1 VDGWFSN
8 EIRRGIA
15 VIITTIEGTTT
26 INTNEVEVVH
36 RVGVWC
42 PESIRAPP
50 NLQGTFSFIPR
61 AEEVEKSRAYGSS
74 DWSACDNKASKAW
87 PTQTV
92 WNKSS

>member
-1 VDGWFSN
+1 MVFERDSQGHRGN
-8 EIRRGIA
+8 YHNDRR
-15 VIITTIEGTTT
+15 
-26 INTNEVEVVH
+26 NNNNKVEVVH